1 MADASYDMYQAER
14 PDPRLS
20 TVDWQATVVAG
31 DHIVH
36 GAEVLL
42 AQCAAGALA
51 PWAESVTADARR
63 VERACD
69 HLAAALSEPTP
80 STPSRGDVTLSG
92 IRNAWVV
99 DVEVW
104 LGGVA
109 DDLARVV
116 LAPR

>member
-1 MADASYDMYQAER
+1 VRVATWLTRRDPGLRAVRQAADA
-14 PDPRLS
+14 
-20 TVDWQATVVAG
+20 W
-31 DHIVH
+31 
-36 GAEVLL
+36 
-42 AQCAAGALA
+42 
-51 PWAESVTADARR
+51 R

-69 HLAAALSEPTP
+69 DLAAAIREPTP
-80 STPSRGDVTLSG
+80 STPERGDVTLSG
-92 IRNAWVV
+92 APNAWLV

>member
-1 MADASYDMYQAER
+1 
-14 PDPRLS
+14 
-20 TVDWQATVVAG
+20 VDWQAAVVAG

-51 PWAESVTADARR
+51 PWAESVTTDARR

-69 HLAAALSEPTP
+69 DLAATLLEPTP
-80 STPSRGDVTLSG
+80 STPGRGDVTLSG
-92 IRNAWVV
+92 ITLSGVCDSWVV